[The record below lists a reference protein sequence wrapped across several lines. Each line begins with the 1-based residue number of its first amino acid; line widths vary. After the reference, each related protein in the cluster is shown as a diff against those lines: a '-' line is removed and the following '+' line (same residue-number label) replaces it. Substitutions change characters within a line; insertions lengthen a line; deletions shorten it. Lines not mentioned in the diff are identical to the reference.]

1 MTSHADVLAAR
12 ERWRAKAGAAERDSA
27 RGSDGA
33 AAWASHGGRKAGGA
47 GGGGGRPLACGG
59 QFASR
64 RGPALACAWLALRHA
79 AQVMRGA

>member
-47 GGGGGRPLACGG
+47 GCGG

>member
-27 RGSDGA
+27 RGSDGTA
-33 AAWASHGGRKAGGA
+33 ARASRGGGKAGRA
-47 GGGGGRPLACGG
+47 GDGDDRPLACGG

-64 RGPALACAWLALRHA
+64 RGPALACA
-79 AQVMRGA
+79 